1 MTTLLRDL
9 TIDTVAAALRDTMLN
24 PGLTASVAAAVTWLL
39 EPDTFGSRGL
49 HTSLFQLG
57 LAAWVLTAAGLVLR
71 LHEQLNM
78 WTANNWTRDSIW
90 DWDKEIV
97 LITGAS
103 SGIGATMAQQLI
115 ARNPRTKVVVVD
127 YVPLTWQPTPRSDVR
142 YFKCDLSDQ
151 AAIRVLCDRVRREVG
166 NPTVLVNNAGLSRGF
181 TVLDGTY
188 ADVELTINTNLV
200 APFLLVKEFLP
211 HMVESNHGHIIHVG
225 SMSSMMPPARIADY
239 AATKAGLIALHE
251 ALQLELKYIHQAPK
265 VRLTLGIFSFI
276 RTPLF
281 RGQTGQSA
289 FLFPLLESET
299 VARRL
304 VDTLYSGLGK
314 TIYLPGIMR
323 YMAMLRGGPEWL
335 LKMSREQTQKIK
347 VDYVGYQKINSKTG
361 KLEIPRPPG
370 GTFD

>member
-1 MTTLLRDL
+1 MATLLKDL
-9 TIDTVAAALRDTMLN
+9 TIDTVAVVLRATILN
-24 PGLTASVAAAVTWLL
+24 PGLTAPVAAAATWIL
-39 EPDTFGSRGL
+39 EPDTFGSRGVYINL
-49 HTSLFQLG
+49 PPLR
-57 LAAWVLTAAGLVLR
+57 LAVWALTAAGLALR

-78 WTANNWTRDSIW
+78 WTANNWTRDGTW

-97 LITGAS
+97 LITGGS
-103 SGIGATMAQQLI
+103 SGIGAAVAQELI

-127 YVPLTWQPTPRSDVR
+127 YVPLTWQPAPRSNVR
-142 YFKCDLSDQ
+142 YLQCDLSDKT
-151 AAIRVLCDRVRREVG
+151 AIRALCDRVRREVG

-181 TVLDGTY
+181 TVMDGTY
-188 ADVELTINTNLV
+188 TDVELTINTNLV

-225 SMSSMMPPARIADY
+225 SMSAIMPPARIADY
-239 AATKAGLIALHE
+239 AATKAGLVALHE
-251 ALQLELKYIHQAPK
+251 LELKHIHQAPK

-281 RGQTGQSA
+281 KGQTGQPA

-304 VDTLYSGLGK
+304 VDALYSGFGE

-323 YMAMLRGGPEWL
+323 YVAMLRGGPEWL
-335 LKMSREQTQKIK
+335 SRMSREQTQKIK
-347 VDYVGYQKINSKTG
+347 VDYVGYQKVNGKTG
-361 KLEIPRPPG
+361 RLETPG
-370 GTFD
+370 GGSAA